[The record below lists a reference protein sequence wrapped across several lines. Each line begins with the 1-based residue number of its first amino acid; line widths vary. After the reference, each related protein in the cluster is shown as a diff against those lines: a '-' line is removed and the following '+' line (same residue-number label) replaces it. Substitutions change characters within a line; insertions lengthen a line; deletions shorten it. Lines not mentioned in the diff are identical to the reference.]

1 MKICWFAFPTIQDF
15 SAASVK
21 KYTVQLQKLNSNN
34 KTYQTPHSKKRNW
47 KQNKKLIWI
56 ILEPAFVICDYD
68 FFFLQFDILHGQH
81 KNEMEEVSAL
91 TREESKSPNSND
103 RVAYELRAEV
113 RFWIKGS
120 VLKHIWR
127 LLNDMLS

>member
-1 MKICWFAFPTIQDF
+1 MKICWFAFLQYRIF
-15 SAASVK
+15 
-21 KYTVQLQKLNSNN
+21 QLQVWKNTRFNYKNYNSNN

-81 KNEMEEVSAL
+81 KNEMEEVSGL
-91 TREESKSPNSND
+91 TREESKSPNSSD